1 MFILVI
7 ELIFGSWLKD
17 TKKTDIVFVPR
28 NIDRKIPIKHK
39 YPSNKNFIHYRRDM
53 YGFRGDYDSINQ
65 IKILTVGGSTTD
77 QINVSEDETW
87 SYIIQNNFLN
97 AGKNIYVANAGVMG
111 QTTFGHIENFNSWF
125 NHIPDLKPD
134 YFLFYIG
141 INDFYKRDPAEYD
154 KHRYGSKKA

>member
-1 MFILVI
+1 M

-87 SYIIQNNFLN
+87 SYIFKIIFLMLVR
-97 AGKNIYVANAGVMG
+97 IY
-111 QTTFGHIENFNSWF
+111 T
-125 NHIPDLKPD
+125 
-134 YFLFYIG
+134 
-141 INDFYKRDPAEYD
+141 
-154 KHRYGSKKA
+154 

>member
-1 MFILVI
+1 MEIPFKILSINFLLILMFILVI

-17 TKKTDIVFVPR
+17 TKKSYIIASGTLIEKYQL
-28 NIDRKIPIKHK
+28 NINNDQIKISFTIEE
-39 YPSNKNFIHYRRDM
+39 ICTVLEAIM
-53 YGFRGDYDSINQ
+53 IQINQ

-111 QTTFGHIENFNSWF
+111 QTTFGHIENF
-125 NHIPDLKPD
+125 
-134 YFLFYIG
+134 
-141 INDFYKRDPAEYD
+141 
-154 KHRYGSKKA
+154 